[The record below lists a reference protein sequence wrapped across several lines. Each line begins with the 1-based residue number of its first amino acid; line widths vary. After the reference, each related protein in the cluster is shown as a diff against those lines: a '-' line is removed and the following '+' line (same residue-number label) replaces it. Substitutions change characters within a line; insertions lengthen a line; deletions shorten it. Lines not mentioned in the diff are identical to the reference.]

1 MLTRLFVLG
10 LLVQQ
15 PMAGYAIQVILQL
28 SQTQQW
34 ARVLP
39 GSVYHALKKLADE
52 GFVVLQGTE
61 QAGNRSKAI
70 YAITPEG
77 KAGFRKL
84 LKEAW
89 SVPVLHFPAE
99 LYAALSFLDDLSR
112 EEIVH
117 AIDERIAALESELA
131 HWNEGEFKKAEFVQ
145 APLPDY
151 LRALFAN
158 GREHMEVDLRFLRY
172 LRETIP
178 SAPRLPLIPADTISD
193 TTLNITKEE
202 KI

>member
-10 LLVQQ
+10 LLMQR

-52 GFVVLQGTE
+52 GFAVLQATE

-70 YAITPEG
+70 YAITSEG
-77 KAGFRKL
+77 KAEFRKL
-84 LKEAW
+84 LREAW
-89 SVPVLHFPAE
+89 STPVLHFPAE
-99 LYAALSFLDDLSR
+99 IYAALSFLDDLSR
-112 EEIVH
+112 KEIVR
-117 AIDERIAALESELA
+117 AIDGRIAALESELA
-131 HWNEGEFKKAEFVQ
+131 HWNEGESKEAEFMQ
-145 APLPDY
+145 SPLPDY
-151 LRALFAN
+151 MRAIFAN
-158 GREHMEVDLRFLRY
+158 GREHMEVDLRFLRN
-172 LRETIP
+172 LREMIP
-178 SAPRLPLIPADTISD
+178 TAPRLPLIPADTVAN
-193 TTLNITKEE
+193 TTHAITEEE

>member
-1 MLTRLFVLG
+1 
-10 LLVQQ
+10 
-15 PMAGYAIQVILQL
+15 
-28 SQTQQW
+28 
-34 ARVLP
+34 
-39 GSVYHALKKLADE
+39 
-52 GFVVLQGTE
+52 
-61 QAGNRSKAI
+61 
-70 YAITPEG
+70 
-77 KAGFRKL
+77 L

-117 AIDERIAALESELA
+117 AIDEQIAALESELA
-131 HWNEGEFKKAEFVQ
+131 HWNEGESKKAEFMQ

-193 TTLNITKEE
+193 TTPNIAKEE
-202 KI
+202 KV

>member
-10 LLVQQ
+10 LLMQR

-52 GFVVLQGTE
+52 GFVVLQTTE
-61 QAGNRSKAI
+61 QSGNRSKAI
-70 YAITPEG
+70 YAITPKG
-77 KAGFRKL
+77 KVEFRKL

-89 SVPVLHFPAE
+89 SAPVLHFPAE
-99 LYAALSFLDDLSR
+99 IYAALSFLDDLSR
-112 EEIVH
+112 EEIVR
-117 AIDERIAALESELA
+117 AIDERITALESELS
-131 HWNEGEFKKAEFVQ
+131 HWNEGESKKAEFMQ

-151 LRALFAN
+151 MQAIFAN
-158 GREHMEVDLRFLRY
+158 GREHMEVDLRFLRN
-172 LRETIP
+172 LREMIP
-178 SAPRLPLIPADTISD
+178 TAPRLPLIPVDTVSE
-193 TTLNITKEE
+193 TTPVIANEE
-202 KI
+202 NK

>member
-10 LLVQQ
+10 LLMQR
-15 PMAGYAIQVILQL
+15 PMSGYTIQTVLQL

-52 GFVVLQGTE
+52 GFVVLQATE
-61 QAGNRSKAI
+61 LAGNRSKAI
-70 YAITPEG
+70 YAVTLAG
-77 KAGFRKL
+77 KDEFRKL

-89 SVPVLHFPAE
+89 STPVLHFPAE
-99 LYAALSFLDDLSR
+99 LYAALSFLDDLPR
-112 EEIVH
+112 EEIVS
-117 AIDERIAALESELA
+117 AIDERIATLERELA
-131 HWNEGEFKKAEFVQ
+131 IWNEGEIKKAEYMQ
-145 APLPDY
+145 GPYPDY

-172 LRETIP
+172 LRQTIP
-178 SAPRLPLIPADTISD
+178 SAPKIPVIPD
-193 TTLNITKEE
+193 ITEE
-202 KI
+202 EIV

>member
-10 LLVQQ
+10 LLMQR

-52 GFVVLQGTE
+52 GFVVLQATE

-77 KAGFRKL
+77 KEEFRKL

-89 SVPVLHFPAE
+89 STPVLHFPAE
-99 LYAALSFLDDLSR
+99 IYAALSFLDDLPVR
-112 EEIVH
+112 
-117 AIDERIAALESELA
+117 
-131 HWNEGEFKKAEFVQ
+131 K
-145 APLPDY
+145 
-151 LRALFAN
+151 
-158 GREHMEVDLRFLRY
+158 
-172 LRETIP
+172 
-178 SAPRLPLIPADTISD
+178 
-193 TTLNITKEE
+193 
-202 KI
+202 

>member
-10 LLVQQ
+10 LLMQR
-15 PMAGYAIQVILQL
+15 PMAGYAIQVVLQL

-52 GFVVLQGTE
+52 GFVVLQATE

-70 YAITPEG
+70 YAITLAG
-77 KAGFRKL
+77 KEEFRTL

-89 SVPVLHFPAE
+89 STSVLHFPAE
-99 LYAALSFLDDLSR
+99 IYAALSFLDDLPR
-112 EEIVH
+112 EEIVL
-117 AIDERIAALESELA
+117 ALDERIAALEHELA
-131 HWNEGEFKKAEFVQ
+131 TWNEGEIKKAEFMQ
-145 APLPDY
+145 SPLPDY
-151 LRALFAN
+151 LQALFAN

-172 LRETIP
+172 LREAIP
-178 SAPRLPLIPADTISD
+178 SAPRLVPLLPNLI
-193 TTLNITKEE
+193 EE
-202 KI
+202 ENE

>member
-10 LLVQQ
+10 LLMQR
-15 PMAGYAIQVILQL
+15 PMAGYAIQVVLQL

-39 GSVYHALKKLADE
+39 GSVYYALKKLADE
-52 GFVVLQGTE
+52 GFVVLQATE

-70 YAITPEG
+70 YAITPTG
-77 KAGFRKL
+77 KDEFRGL

-89 SVPVLHFPAE
+89 STSELHFPAGI
-99 LYAALSFLDDLSR
+99 YAALSFLDDLPR
-112 EEIVH
+112 EEIVL
-117 AIDERIAALESELA
+117 ALDDRIATLERELA
-131 HWNEGEFKKAEFVQ
+131 SWNEGEIKKVEFMQSRV
-145 APLPDY
+145 PEYLP
-151 LRALFAN
+151 ALFAN

-178 SAPRLPLIPADTISD
+178 SAPRLVPMIP
-193 TTLNITKEE
+193 NVKEE
-202 KI
+202 ENV

>member
-10 LLVQQ
+10 LLTQR
-15 PMAGYAIQVILQL
+15 PMAGYAIQVVLQL

-52 GFVVLQGTE
+52 GFVVLQATE
-61 QAGNRSKAI
+61 QAGNRNKAI
-70 YAITPEG
+70 YAITPTG
-77 KAGFRKL
+77 KEELRKL
-84 LKEAW
+84 LKEAC
-89 SVPVLHFPAE
+89 STPVLHFPSE

-117 AIDERIAALESELA
+117 AIDEQIAALERELA
-131 HWNEGEFKKAEFVQ
+131 SWNEGETKKAEFMQ

-151 LRALFAN
+151 LQALFAN

-172 LRETIP
+172 LHKTIP
-178 SAPRLPLIPADTISD
+178 SAPRLPLIPTETLSD
-193 TTLNITKEE
+193 TTSTITKEE
-202 KI
+202 HV

>member
-10 LLVQQ
+10 LLMQR
-15 PMAGYAIQVILQL
+15 PMTGYAIQIVLQL

-52 GFVVLQGTE
+52 NFVVLQATE

-70 YAITPEG
+70 YAITPAG
-77 KAGFRKL
+77 KEEFRSL
-84 LKEAW
+84 LKQAW
-89 SVPVLHFPAE
+89 STPVLHFPAE
-99 LYAALSFLDDLSR
+99 IYAALSFLDDLPR
-112 EEIVH
+112 EEIVL
-117 AIDERIAALESELA
+117 ALDERIDALEHELA
-131 HWNEGEFKKAEFVQ
+131 SWNEGEIKKAEFMQ
-145 APLPDY
+145 GPLPDY
-151 LRALFAN
+151 LQALFAN

-178 SAPRLPLIPADTISD
+178 SAPSLVQLIPNLI
-193 TTLNITKEE
+193 EE
-202 KI
+202 ENV

>member
-117 AIDERIAALESELA
+117 AIDEQIAALESELA
-131 HWNEGEFKKAEFVQ
+131 HWNEGESKKAEFMQ

-193 TTLNITKEE
+193 TTPNITKEE
-202 KI
+202 KE

>member
-52 GFVVLQGTE
+52 GFVILQGTE

-77 KAGFRKL
+77 KAEFRKL

-131 HWNEGEFKKAEFVQ
+131 HWNEGESKKAEFMQ

-193 TTLNITKEE
+193 TTPNIAKEE
-202 KI
+202 KV

>member
-10 LLVQQ
+10 LLTQR
-15 PMAGYAIQVILQL
+15 PMSGYAIQVVLQL

-52 GFVVLQGTE
+52 GFVVLQATE
-61 QAGNRSKAI
+61 LAGNRSKAI
-70 YAITPEG
+70 YAITPAG
-77 KAGFRKL
+77 KDEFRKL

-89 SVPVLHFPAE
+89 STPVLHFPAE

-112 EEIVH
+112 EEIVS
-117 AIDERIAALESELA
+117 AIDERIASLERELA
-131 HWNEGEFKKAEFVQ
+131 TWNEGETRKAEFMQ
-145 APLPDY
+145 GPFPDY
-151 LRALFAN
+151 LQALFAN

-172 LRETIP
+172 LRETLP
-178 SAPRLPLIPADTISD
+178 PAPRIVPQLPDTIP
-193 TTLNITKEE
+193 NIIEE
-202 KI
+202 DIV

>member
-10 LLVQQ
+10 LLLQR
-15 PMAGYAIQVILQL
+15 PMSGYAIQVVLQL

-52 GFVVLQGTE
+52 EYVILQATE
-61 QAGNRSKAI
+61 LAGNRSKAI
-70 YAITPEG
+70 YAITPAG
-77 KAGFRKL
+77 KDEFRKL

-89 SVPVLHFPAE
+89 STPVLRFPAE
-99 LYAALSFLDDLSR
+99 LYAALSFIDDLSR
-112 EEIVH
+112 QEIVS
-117 AIDERIAALESELA
+117 AIDEQITSLERELA
-131 HWNEGEFKKAEFVQ
+131 TWNEGEIKKAEFIQ
-145 APLPDY
+145 GPFPDY

-178 SAPRLPLIPADTISD
+178 SAPKIPVIPD
-193 TTLNITKEE
+193 ITEE
-202 KI
+202 KIL

>member
-10 LLVQQ
+10 LLMQR
-15 PMAGYAIQVILQL
+15 PMSGYAIQVILQL

-52 GFVVLQGTE
+52 GFVMLQTTE

-70 YAITPEG
+70 YAITPDG
-77 KAGFRKL
+77 KAEFRKL

-89 SVPVLHFPAE
+89 SAPVLHFPAE
-99 LYAALSFLDDLSR
+99 IYAALSFLDDLSR
-112 EEIVH
+112 EEIVN
-117 AIDERIAALESELA
+117 AINERIAALESELA
-131 HWNEGEFKKAEFVQ
+131 HWNEGESKKAEFMQ
-145 APLPDY
+145 TPLPNY

-172 LRETIP
+172 LREIIP

-193 TTLNITKEE
+193 TIPAITKEE

>member
-10 LLVQQ
+10 LLMQR
-15 PMAGYAIQVILQL
+15 PMAGYAIQVVLQL

-52 GFVVLQGTE
+52 GFVVLQAVE

-70 YAITPEG
+70 YAITPTG
-77 KAGFRKL
+77 KVEFRKL

-89 SVPVLHFPAE
+89 STPVLHFPAE
-99 LYAALSFLDDLSR
+99 IYAALSFLDDLSR
-112 EEIVH
+112 EEIVV
-117 AIDERIAALESELA
+117 ALDEQIAALERELA
-131 HWNEGEFKKAEFVQ
+131 TWNEGEIKKAEFMQ
-145 APLPDY
+145 GPLPDY
-151 LRALFAN
+151 LHALFAN
-158 GREHMEVDLRFLRY
+158 GREHMEIDLRFLRS

-178 SAPRLPLIPADTISD
+178 TAPRLVPLLPDTLPD
-193 TTLNITKEE
+193 LKEE
-202 KI
+202 EKL